1 MKSNILVI
9 NGHPDPQSYCKALTE
24 AYIKGVRRSGSSVE
38 LVDLSHIQF
47 NLNLQHGY
55 RQRTEL
61 EPDLV
66 KAQEWIRWA
75 DHLVFVY
82 PTWWGTMPAILK
94 GFIDRVFL
102 PDFAMKYRDNS
113 PLWDKLLKGKSAHI
127 IVTMDTPR
135 WYNRFIYRH
144 AGHRVMKTNI
154 LQFCGVSPVRVTE
167 ISPIKNSTEVFRQKW
182 LDKLMEM
189 GVKQGGGNKPL

>member
-9 NGHPDPQSYCKALTE
+9 NGHPDPQSYCKALSD
-24 AYIKGVRRSGSSVE
+24 AYVEGARKSGSSVE
-38 LVDLSHIQF
+38 RIDLSHIQF
-47 NLNLQHGY
+47 NPNLQYGY

-66 KAQEWIRWA
+66 GAQELIRWA

-102 PDFAMKYRDNS
+102 PGFAMKYRDNS
-113 PLWDKLLKGKSAHI
+113 QLWDKMLKGKSAHI

-135 WYNRFIYRH
+135 WYNQLIYRH
-144 AGHRVMKTNI
+144 AGHRVMKSNI
-154 LQFCGVSPVRVTE
+154 LKFCGVSPVRVTE

-182 LDKLMEM
+182 LDKIKEM
-189 GVKQGGGNKPL
+189 GSAQGRRR